1 MKMKSFKPSELQ
13 TKELHGHLLGAIGP
27 RPIAFAS
34 TMSAS
39 GIPNLSPY
47 SFFNVFSANPPI
59 MIFSPARRVRNNT
72 TKDSLTNCLE
82 TKEVVINMVNY
93 DIVQQMS
100 LSSTEYP
107 SDVNEFEKSGLSM
120 LKSDLVKPYRV
131 QESPVHFEC
140 RVNEIIEL
148 GKEGGAGN
156 LVIAEVMKMHIA
168 EHILDKQGRIDQ
180 YEIDQVARMGGNWYT
195 RANRGMFEVPKPNQK
210 LGIGIDLM
218 PAKIKYSEVLNGND
232 LGKLGNIEALPTP
245 DVVEDFIRKENLKV
259 FIKETNLKGL
269 HLKAQDYLKSDDIF
283 AAWCILLS
291 N

>member
-156 LVIAEVMKMHIA
+156 LVIAEVVKMHIA